1 VTRRLR
7 TSSWLVVAASLAG
20 ACQQNTNPAPPAV
33 LNRSGDV
40 SLVCYDIDAA
50 DDDALPLPLQCC
62 AGALPLAT
70 DYPACPVSPTTPTLH
85 GLITQTARGEV
96 AAVDLDNNL
105 VVDSDKLI
113 PGYTFVDVGGLPQA
127 LVVPKSQLADDGA
140 GPRWAYVAGGDLGV
154 VQAVATCR
162 FFRGERCGP
171 ELGIDADALASATR
185 VVLPG
190 APGDMV
196 LSSDGSALWVA
207 IPGQGLLARVP
218 LSDDPALP
226 FVMADGA
233 PAEPSYFAIPSA
245 RAATPLEAAAEA
257 VSYEAV
263 CGLGYEA
270 SSPSEVLPLAP
281 RVTLDPALTPRPT
294 RLRFDAAT
302 GLLFVADAQN
312 PVLRAFSPSD
322 AGLTLVGEWNTGR
335 PLTDY
340 ALTAAVPASAPD
352 IATLVSASDVASSMP
367 EDSVRYLYAVD
378 DEGLVQV
385 FGLAGDPSAPTLG
398 AIAPPLS
405 SLTYRDR
412 LRVNGRAV
420 ALDVIDTRLREPY
433 LCGADESDLAGEL
446 NDLDDRVDAQKAAL
460 KRAEQAGNGALVAEL
475 QAELDRLE
483 LEQSIRAGAGPSSLR
498 GVFVAVVSSVG
509 VLDVLDVH
517 DLDLFCRAS
526 LGCSSGADYTATR
539 ATTAVAGRAAG
550 TGESLAV
557 RRHAERISGA
567 GDAAVSVAGEVALD
581 ELACPTGFTPPN
593 TDTAVDARV
602 CLPADPWFA
611 ADQTWSLGY
620 EAPIPTLSGARG
632 MLDLDADGQLWVSVP
647 TGFDLCQRGIEV
659 DDGVYLTS
667 SPSSAAPAGCPR
679 ATTGTVAR
687 LRVVEA
693 FVDRLRVEPVEGE
706 GGSVAL
712 DAATLTQCYP
722 EFVDFDVRPLAQYV
736 VLGADGAY
744 LHRIIADDEGRCVPD
759 EDKDPRLQ
767 SRLTPAAEGSSAFV
781 NPFVAFSVLASDTPA
796 NVAVTVRITGQSAR
810 VQRSVL
816 DSNGRVD
823 ALPVRVRFFPEAEH
837 LYVVDAASQ
846 GLRRFVLS
854 PNLQQTTAF
863 R

>member
-7 TSSWLVVAASLAG
+7 TTLWLVVAASLAG

-40 SLVCYDIDAA
+40 ALVCYDIDAA

-70 DYPACPVSPTTPTLH
+70 DFPACPVRSSTPTLH

-96 AAVDLDNNL
+96 AAVDLDNNQ

-127 LVVPKSQLADDGA
+127 LVVPKAQLADDGA

-171 ELGIDADALASATR
+171 ELDLEADALAAATR

-207 IPGQGLLARVP
+207 IPDQGLLARVA

-226 FVMADGA
+226 FVTVDGA

-245 RAATPLEAAAEA
+245 RAATPLEVAVEA

-270 SSPSEVLPLAP
+270 SPKPAVLPLAP
-281 RVTLDPALTPRPT
+281 TVTLDPALTPRPS
-294 RLRFDAAT
+294 RLRLDAAT
-302 GLLFVADAQN
+302 GLLFVADAKN
-312 PVLRAFSPSD
+312 PVLRAFSPSET
-322 AGLTLVGEWNTGR
+322 GLTLVGEWNTGR

-340 ALTAAVPASAPD
+340 ALTDAVPASAPD
-352 IATLVSASDVASSMP
+352 MATLVSAGDVAGSMP
-367 EDSVRYLYAVD
+367 EDSVRYLYAID

-385 FGLAGDPSAPTLG
+385 FGLGGDASAPTLS

-433 LCGADESDLAGEL
+433 LCGADESDLAAEIS
-446 NDLDDRVDAQKAAL
+446 DLDGRVDAQAAAL
-460 KRAEQAGNGALVAEL
+460 KRAERAGDSALVAEL

-517 DLDLFCRAS
+517 DLDLSCRAA
-526 LGCSSGADYTATR
+526 LGCSLDEPYTDLRDT
-539 ATTAVAGRAAG
+539 VASEGRAAG

-557 RRHAERISGA
+557 RRHAERISSA
-567 GDAAVSVAGEVALD
+567 GDASVTVAGEVALD
-581 ELACPTGFTPPN
+581 ALTCPDGFVAGLT
-593 TDTAVDARV
+593 TSAGETRI

-620 EAPIPTLSGARG
+620 EGRIPTLTGTSG
-632 MLDLDADGQLWVSVP
+632 MLDFDADGQLWLSVP
-647 TGFDLCQRGIEV
+647 SGFDLCQRGIEV
-659 DDGVYLTS
+659 DDGVYITTN
-667 SPSSAAPAGCPR
+667 PSSAAPARCPR

-693 FVDRLRVEPVEGE
+693 FADRLRVEPVEGE
-706 GGSVAL
+706 GGSAAP
-712 DAATLTQCYP
+712 DADTLVECYP
-722 EFVDFDVRPLAQYV
+722 EFIGYEVHPLAQYL

-744 LHRIIADDEGRCVPD
+744 LHRIIADGEGRCVPD

-767 SRLTPAAEGSSAFV
+767 SRLAPATEGSSTFV

-823 ALPVRVRFFPEAEH
+823 TLPARVRFFPEAEH